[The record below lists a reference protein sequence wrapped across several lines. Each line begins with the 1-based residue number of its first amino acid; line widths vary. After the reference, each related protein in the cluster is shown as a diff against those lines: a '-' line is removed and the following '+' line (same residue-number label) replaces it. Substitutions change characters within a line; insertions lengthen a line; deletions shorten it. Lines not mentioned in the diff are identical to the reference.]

1 MSKNFTVPSVI
12 ERFREQRQRM
22 NKLLIALLL
31 LIVVGVTVP
40 LVLGSIPALQNS
52 PALKTWLLVWG
63 SGVGI
68 LFLLMVIAA
77 FLIQRCPVCR
87 TPVGE
92 ELWTIHYCSHC
103 GTKLTED

>member
-22 NKLLIALLL
+22 KKLLIALLL

-40 LVLGSIPALQNS
+40 LVLGSIPALQNGS
-52 PALKTWLLVWG
+52 ALKTWLLVWC

-77 FLIQRCPVCR
+77 FLIQRCPVCGI
-87 TPVGE
+87 PVGE
-92 ELWTIHYCSHC
+92 EFWTVRYCSNC